1 MRTVC
6 TGSLKHT
13 THSVFGTPCS
23 VDFVLVC
30 CSSRS
35 AMIFSLSES
44 LSRRCLSARS
54 CTPLRAVAVRSAS
67 TAACSCAASPFS
79 RRLLRSP
86 RRDSISWER
95 ESEGDREWTSGCRRE
110 TQKEGTLPT
119 TASKVRT
126 QSSLYTCRPQ
136 SSTCPCPCV
145 PCNNTVPRGAS
156 PLHVVLHHQP
166 CGCG

>member
-95 ESEGDREWTSGCRRE
+95 ESEGDREWTSGMSKGEAR
-110 TQKEGTLPT
+110 KELFPRQLRKS
-119 TASKVRT
+119 ARKVR
-126 QSSLYTCRPQ
+126 
-136 SSTCPCPCV
+136 STLVDRRAPHVHVPV